1 MLDALGFEIL
11 ITSGLARPASAQ
23 CSIFDPKVS
32 APYQS
37 DVLRLT
43 TPQSF
48 SPANMALRS
57 IFHFPS
63 EFDMPGPY
71 SAFNVA
77 SDLCRIAQRVAHTE
91 RRCRKL

>member
-11 ITSGLARPASAQ
+11 ITSELAKLASAQ
-23 CSIFDPKVS
+23 CSIFDPNVS

-43 TPQSF
+43 TQ
-48 SPANMALRS
+48 
-57 IFHFPS
+57 IVHFPS
-63 EFDMPGPY
+63 QFDMPGPY
-71 SAFNVA
+71 SVCNVA
-77 SDLCRIAQRVAHTE
+77 SDLCRIAQRVAHAE